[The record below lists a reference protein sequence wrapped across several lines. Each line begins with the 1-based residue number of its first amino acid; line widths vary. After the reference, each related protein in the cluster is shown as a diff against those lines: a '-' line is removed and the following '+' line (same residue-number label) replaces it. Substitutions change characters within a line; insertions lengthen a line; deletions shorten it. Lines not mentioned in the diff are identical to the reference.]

1 LETPEIHKPHVKH
14 SGGLARWLEL
24 LLAVTALVT
33 SVSSIAIALHH
44 GHIMQMLV
52 QANSFPYL
60 IGGFSDVTLE
70 GSQVL
75 SLDLL
80 NRGVG
85 PAHQESLRLKVGD
98 RYVKSV
104 NELFAAAL
112 GPEQWVKGQAILHP
126 VWNRVR
132 TRFIPGGQSQFVFRL
147 PRMAENAQLW
157 DLLAKDQG
165 RWNVEFCYCSVFQEC
180 WEVVSKWREPE
191 HVEKCRRDESREFV
205 P

>member
-1 LETPEIHKPHVKH
+1 MKH

-24 LLAVTALVT
+24 VLAVTALVT

-60 IGGFSDVTLE
+60 QGGFSDVTLE

-85 PAHQESLRLKVGD
+85 PAHQESLRVTVGG

-104 NELFAAAL
+104 KELFAAAL
-112 GPEQWVKGQAILHP
+112 GPEQSVKGVEILHP
-126 VWNRVR
+126 MWNRVR
-132 TRFIPGGQSQFVFRL
+132 TRFIPGGQTQPVFRL
-147 PRMAENAQLW
+147 PRTAENAQLW
-157 DLLAKDQG
+157 DLLEKDEG

-180 WEVVSKWREPE
+180 WEVPSQWREPE
-191 HVEKCRRDESREFV
+191 HVKQCHRDESREFL